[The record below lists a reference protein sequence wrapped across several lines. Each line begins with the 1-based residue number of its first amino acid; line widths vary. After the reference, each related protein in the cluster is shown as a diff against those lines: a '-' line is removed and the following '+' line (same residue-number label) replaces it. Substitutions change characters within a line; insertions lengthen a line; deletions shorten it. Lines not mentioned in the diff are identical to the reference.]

1 LRDQQDNQDPE
12 RFMPIEHIGLGVPD
26 VDAAKEYFDE
36 LMPMVGF
43 QPCFG
48 NGYCPEGFQGTQLF
62 LYAAREDQDYSRHQ
76 VGLQHLAFLLAT
88 RDDVHRVHKWAQDRG
103 DEIVRAPK
111 TFPRYGPHCYAAFF
125 LDPHGFMIE
134 VVTHEPVT

>member
-1 LRDQQDNQDPE
+1 
-12 RFMPIEHIGLGVPD
+12 MPIEHIGLGVPD
-26 VDAAKEYFDE
+26 VDSAKEYYDE

-48 NGYCPEGFQGTQLF
+48 NGYCPEDFQGAQLF
-62 LYAAREDQDYSRHQ
+62 LYEAREPRDHSRHE
-76 VGLQHLAFLLAT
+76 VGLQHLAFLVPKRA
-88 RDDVHRVHKWAQDRG
+88 DVHHIHEWAEGRG

-111 TFPRYGPHCYAAFF
+111 ASPQYGPHYYATYF

-134 VVTHEPVT
+134 IVTHEATNTASRDPG

>member
-1 LRDQQDNQDPE
+1 
-12 RFMPIEHIGLGVPD
+12 MPIEHIGLGVPD
-26 VDAAKEYFDE
+26 VDAAKAYFDE

-48 NGYCPEGFQGTQLF
+48 NGYCPEDFQGAQLF
-62 LYAAREDQDYSRHQ
+62 LYEAPGTQDYSRHD
-76 VGLQHLAFLLAT
+76 VGLQHLAFIVST
-88 RDDVHRVHKWAQDRG
+88 RAAVHRVHEWAQDRD

-111 TFPRYGPHCYAAFF
+111 AFPQYGPHCYATFF

-134 VVTHEPVT
+134 VVSHEPVTAD